1 MGETMRLWG
10 LSATALV
17 LALAGCASPYPGPLS
32 YVRPQY
38 AHAHARPTY
47 VGAVSPRLRHARAYV
62 PGAGSEVTLS
72 RPEGVPAISVEQV
85 CQGIA
90 EQGGVTFRDTGTA
103 HAKKE
108 CVDSEHEVREKLTK
122 TWGSFQAADQS
133 HCVRETRMGGE
144 SSYTELITC
153 LEMARAVRKIH
164 EEAEAARHPQT
175 VGQQ

>member
-17 LALAGCASPYPGPLS
+17 LALVGCAGPYPGPAS
-32 YVRPQY
+32 YPRPQY
-38 AHAHARPTY
+38 AHAHVRPIH
-47 VGAVSPRLRHARAYV
+47 VGAISPRQRHGRAYV
-62 PGAGSEVTLS
+62 PTAGAEVSLS
-72 RPEGVPAISVEQV
+72 PVGVPVISVEQV

-90 EQGGVTFRDTGTA
+90 EQGGVTFRDTGKA
-103 HAKKE
+103 RAKRE
-108 CVDSEHEVREKLTK
+108 CVDSEHEVRDKLTT
-122 TWGSFQAADQS
+122 TWGSFHAADQT

-164 EEAEAARHPQT
+164 EEAEAARHPQN
-175 VGQQ
+175 VGQR

>member
-1 MGETMRLWG
+1 MRLWG
-10 LSATALV
+10 ISATALV
-17 LALAGCASPYPGPLS
+17 LALAGCASPYPGPAS
-32 YVRPQY
+32 YIRPQS
-38 AHAHARPTY
+38 AHTHMRPTY
-47 VGAVSPRLRHARAYV
+47 VGALSPHLRHARAYV
-62 PGAGSEVTLS
+62 PATDSEVALL
-72 RPEGVPAISVEQV
+72 RPDAVPVISVDQV

-103 HAKKE
+103 HAKKV
-108 CVDSEHEVREKLTK
+108 CVDSEHEVRDKLTK
-122 TWGSFQAADQS
+122 TWGSFQAADQA

-175 VGQQ
+175 VGQR